1 MRPTPVPTLRRV
13 LVLAAALAAAD
24 AAFAANSCP
33 PPNAPSDAP
42 GGPTTP
48 LNPTAGGGGPAT
60 GGGGGGAGPTAG
72 PGYLP
77 GRTRKDQRV
86 EDLPPATTDPD
97 SSITSWVRWWERNKE
112 QWLRYA
118 ERMRKESWTTTPSDT
133 APRADAANVREE
145 QDALVRDALVPVF
158 LQSLNDGDA
167 SVRVSAAMALGRA
180 GDPSAAKPL
189 RERALDDRNP
199 LVRETSLLALGLLG
213 RKADIPYLAERMG
226 DKGLEYRSRAFA
238 ALALGLIGGDD
249 AADVLGGAVVDA
261 AKSRANREDLD
272 CTAVLALGLTET
284 AAASDTLLALIRA
297 DRYRT
302 SVQAAGFVALGRM
315 DEKRA
320 EVAAATALR
329 RDKQSE
335 TRSAAALALGRLA
348 TAAEPD
354 IVDLLVK
361 AARDDAD
368 PAVRHFSMLSL
379 GRLGG
384 PAVSDRL
391 QVLFAK
397 AKGDDRPFAAIALGM
412 AHVAESGQ
420 ILRDAFEA
428 ERSDSDKSALAIALG
443 LLGDPKAI
451 PLLRKSLDNRRTQ
464 WHQAY
469 AATALAMLGDRP
481 STISIRE
488 RFVECRDPDV
498 RQHLA
503 VALGLLG
510 DESAGDDLA
519 RLLGRSRSYQD
530 RGAAAMA
537 IGLLRLASK
546 VPLLVATIHDKS
558 EHVTV
563 RACAV
568 SALAQIADPYP
579 VPRLARIVADDDYA
593 LGIEPVD
600 RAWALLNRR

>member
-1 MRPTPVPTLRRV
+1 MTVAHVFTV
-13 LVLAAALAAAD
+13 
-24 AAFAANSCP
+24 AFAGIEARTVDVQVHMAES
-33 PPNAPSDAP
+33 
-42 GGPTTP
+42 
-48 LNPTAGGGGPAT
+48 
-60 GGGGGGAGPTAG
+60 GAREQIAIVG
-72 PGYLP
+72 LP
-77 GRTRKDQRV
+77 D
-86 EDLPPATTDPD
+86 
-97 SSITSWVRWWERNKE
+97 
-112 QWLRYA
+112 
-118 ERMRKESWTTTPSDT
+118 
-133 APRADAANVREE
+133 
-145 QDALVRDALVPVF
+145 
-158 LQSLNDGDA
+158 
-167 SVRVSAAMALGRA
+167 
-180 GDPSAAKPL
+180 
-189 RERALDDRNP
+189 
-199 LVRETSLLALGLLG
+199 
-213 RKADIPYLAERMG
+213 KA
-226 DKGLEYRSRAFA
+226 
-238 ALALGLIGGDD
+238 
-249 AADVLGGAVVDA
+249 
-261 AKSRANREDLD
+261 
-272 CTAVLALGLTET
+272 
-284 AAASDTLLALIRA
+284 
-297 DRYRT
+297 
-302 SVQAAGFVALGRM
+302 
-315 DEKRA
+315 
-320 EVAAATALR
+320 
-329 RDKQSE
+329 
-335 TRSAAALALGRLA
+335 
-348 TAAEPD
+348 
-354 IVDLLVK
+354 
-361 AARDDAD
+361 
-368 PAVRHFSMLSL
+368 
-379 GRLGG
+379 
-384 PAVSDRL
+384 
-391 QVLFAK
+391 
-397 AKGDDRPFAAIALGM
+397 
-412 AHVAESGQ
+412 VAES
-420 ILRDAFEA
+420 R
-428 ERSDSDKSALAIALG
+428 ERVRAALHAVGLALPLKRITVNLSPADLPKEGSHYDLPIALG